1 MGKAGANGKH
11 RKRKARPTVNA
22 SASPH
27 FGQHG
32 TKDLYTAQQ
41 GARAGRPYGACIET
55 KEWRR
60 PRLSLSLSRS
70 RPSGVTAPGI
80 PSCADRAGR
89 RRDVETAAS

>member
-1 MGKAGANGKH
+1 MGKADGKH

-41 GARAGRPYGACIET
+41 GGGRDRCARET
-55 KEWRR
+55 
-60 PRLSLSLSRS
+60 
-70 RPSGVTAPGI
+70 
-80 PSCADRAGR
+80 
-89 RRDVETAAS
+89 